1 METFNFNC
9 PQCKNSLSAQEEW
22 RGLTTECPYCK
33 KNITIPLAFRNTPLP
48 KPQKSAKAKVILTNL
63 PWKQIIIF
71 TILVLSITIYLTQ
84 CSSEAQHRKRVK
96 NLNGFVV
103 LNKAALA
110 SPSDK
115 VKFYYYEKDKF
126 ISYSPASGAYTKE
139 HSSICVYPQ
148 LTFSMEDNKYRFR
161 IHFVTPTL
169 DKTCTIKFVSGAK
182 REFEIKK
189 NIIDISPEDYY
200 IYFVKDTPVRI
211 DTRAF
216 TKYNILQDYTLAG
229 TPEDFKC
236 FKDFEE
242 LFILQKHSAE
252 YSFPHDFCNSQLKI
266 YGRELARF
274 AKDHSGVFPDN
285 LLQLREVEYCSNTAF
300 CPVSGKMYQ
309 YRLAGRKDIKSI
321 ILPPDEITIF
331 CPGCKTGLRGDGM
344 PSSQPLHPGSMNAP
358 VRKIQDDRVFIT
370 AKLRNTANQEFI
382 PFIEN
387 ISIAPE
393 NNDFIARV
401 NEFQNYIKQLQELRI
416 KADTY
421 AAVPNIDS
429 TKHFEAQIKLGDT
442 KLKIQNLIIKTGKIY
457 IDHSQEL
464 LQMLAFDIQNKRP
477 QRIYGVNGFSNGQAL
492 LNNVKPGKY
501 IVSAAGTIQNIRF
514 TWIFATEKIEG
525 KPLYLNLTNNQD
537 CLINE

>member
-1 METFNFNC
+1 
-9 PQCKNSLSAQEEW
+9 
-22 RGLTTECPYCK
+22 
-33 KNITIPLAFRNTPLP
+33 
-48 KPQKSAKAKVILTNL
+48 
-63 PWKQIIIF
+63 
-71 TILVLSITIYLTQ
+71 
-84 CSSEAQHRKRVK
+84 
-96 NLNGFVV
+96 
-103 LNKAALA
+103 
-110 SPSDK
+110 
-115 VKFYYYEKDKF
+115 
-126 ISYSPASGAYTKE
+126 
-139 HSSICVYPQ
+139 
-148 LTFSMEDNKYRFR
+148 
-161 IHFVTPTL
+161 
-169 DKTCTIKFVSGAK
+169 
-182 REFEIKK
+182 
-189 NIIDISPEDYY
+189 
-200 IYFVKDTPVRI
+200 
-211 DTRAF
+211 
-216 TKYNILQDYTLAG
+216 
-229 TPEDFKC
+229 
-236 FKDFEE
+236 
-242 LFILQKHSAE
+242 
-252 YSFPHDFCNSQLKI
+252 
-266 YGRELARF
+266 
-274 AKDHSGVFPDN
+274 
-285 LLQLREVEYCSNTAF
+285 
-300 CPVSGKMYQ
+300 
-309 YRLAGRKDIKSI
+309 
-321 ILPPDEITIF
+321 
-331 CPGCKTGLRGDGM
+331 
-344 PSSQPLHPGSMNAP
+344 MNAP

-387 ISIAPE
+387 ISIAPV

-514 TWIFATEKIEG
+514 TWIFAAEKIEG